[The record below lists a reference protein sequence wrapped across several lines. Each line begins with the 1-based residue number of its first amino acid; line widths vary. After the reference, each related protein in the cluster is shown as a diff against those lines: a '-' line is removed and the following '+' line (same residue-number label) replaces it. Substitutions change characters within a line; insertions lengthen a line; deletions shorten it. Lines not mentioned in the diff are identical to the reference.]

1 MTTRRLLL
9 GAALAVPAIRP
20 GFAQTQAW
28 PQRPVRFVVSYAP
41 GGPVDLIGRVVA
53 EHLGE
58 IWGQPVV
65 VENRPGAGGNLAA
78 QLLARATPDG
88 YAALISGSNLATNV
102 SLFRNPGYS
111 AEQFRVAAVVAGTP
125 TAFAVRADSPI
136 RTLADLIETARRRPL
151 NFGTA
156 GVGSPSHLLAEV
168 MFKQAG
174 GTDATH
180 VPYAGSGPALA
191 ALLAGDI
198 DMTATALPAAVA
210 QIQGGRARGIAV
222 TSEGRSRA
230 LPDVPTVGE
239 LGFGTI
245 VDTTWIAIFFPAATP
260 QALLERVNADVRRAL
275 ERPALQQRLAAAG
288 LEPLG
293 GDLATAHAFV
303 ANEVVRWRDIVRTVG
318 VQID

>member
-9 GAALAVPAIRP
+9 GAAVAMPAFRP
-20 GFAQTQAW
+20 AFAQSQAW

-41 GGPVDLIGRVVA
+41 GGPVDLIARVVA

-65 VENRPGAGGNLAA
+65 VENRPGAGGNLSA
-78 QLLARATPDG
+78 QLMVRATPDG
-88 YAALISGSNLATNV
+88 HAALISGSNLATNL

-111 AEQFRVAAVVAGTP
+111 AEQFRTAAVVAGTP

-210 QIQGGRARGIAV
+210 QIQGNRARGIAV
-222 TSEGRSRA
+222 TSERRSRA

-245 VDTTWIAIFFPAATP
+245 VDTTWIAVFFPAATP

-275 ERPALQQRLAAAG
+275 ERPAFQQRLAAAG
-288 LEPLG
+288 LEPISL
-293 GDLATAHAFV
+293 DLAAAQTFV